1 MRFQKRYILLFAIVS
16 LVTFIKFTVGLDD
29 FVNVE
34 QFRGADIQNGVFYP
48 MIAQSINRNRLVV
61 TLNGNTYTNE
71 TDGVYMDEQLNI
83 MVPVRVLRES
93 LHCSA
98 HFYNN
103 DSLVILQ
110 GTRKIE
116 MKLNSYEM
124 RFNDTT
130 VDITSAMVNDGRD
143 TYVPLQQLQDKLF
156 FTMRWNS
163 DNNEVI
169 GYTSA
174 NADILPEKF
183 DLREYGRVGE
193 VRNQGDLGTCW
204 AFASLSALS
213 SALLPEEESLF
224 SPDHMSIRNSFSSD
238 QSNGGEYTMGMAYLT
253 SWQGPVYEQDDP
265 YGDGMSPNGLMA
277 VKHVQEIQLIESGN
291 LQEIKE
297 AIFIYG
303 AVQTSMYMKPSN
315 ALYYNKD
322 NYAYYYKGD
331 KTVNHDIVIVGWD
344 DNYPAS
350 NFPTRPSGDGAFICQ
365 NSWGVAFGD
374 GGFFYVSY
382 YNSDITKHCIC
393 YTGIENTDN
402 YDAIYQSDLCGYSGL
417 LGYNKSEIYA
427 ANVFT
432 STHDEYL
439 SAVGFYATGKD
450 TSYEIYIV
458 TPFVDSESLS
468 EATAMLAAS
477 GKKDKAG
484 YYTIKLNKNVQITA
498 GTKFA
503 ILIKIDTPGATR
515 PLAVEYKSSADSV
528 IDLMDGESYISS
540 NGRKWEHTEEAQ
552 NCNIC
557 LKVYTSYR
565 GRNTGWK
572 N

>member
-1 MRFQKRYILLFAIVS
+1 MRFQKRYILIFALVS

-48 MIAQSINRNRLVV
+48 MIAQSINRNGLTV

-71 TDGVYMDEQLNI
+71 TDGVYLDEQLNI

-98 HFYNN
+98 HFYNEN
-103 DSLVILQ
+103 RLVILQ
-110 GTRKIE
+110 GNRRIE
-116 MKLNSYEM
+116 MELDSYEM
-124 RFNDTT
+124 TFNDTK
-130 VDITSAMVNDGRD
+130 VEITSPMVTDGRD
-143 TYVPLQQLQDKLF
+143 TYIPLQQLQDKLF
-156 FTMRWNS
+156 FVIRWNS
-163 DNNEVI
+163 ENNEAI
-169 GYTSA
+169 GVTSSD
-174 NADILPEKF
+174 ADILPEKF
-183 DLREYGRVGE
+183 DLRNYGRVGE

-213 SALLPEEESLF
+213 SALLPEEDIMF
-224 SPDHMSIRNSFSSD
+224 SPDHMSLRNSFSSD
-238 QSNGGEYTMGMAYLT
+238 QNNGGEYTMGMAYLT
-253 SWQGPVYEQDDP
+253 SWQGPVYERDDP
-265 YGDGMSPNGLMA
+265 YGDGMSPNGLTA
-277 VKHVQEIQLIESGN
+277 VKHVQEIQFIDSGN
-291 LQEIKE
+291 LAEIKE

-303 AVQTSMYMKPSN
+303 AVQTSIYMKPSN
-315 ALYYNKD
+315 ELYYNK
-322 NYAYYYKGD
+322 NNCAYYYNGK

-344 DNYPAS
+344 DTYPAS
-350 NFPTRPSGDGAFICQ
+350 NFPIPPEGDGAFICQ
-365 NSWGVAFGD
+365 NSWGKEFGD

-382 YNSDITKHCIC
+382 YDTSICKHCIC
-393 YTGIENTDN
+393 YTGIESDKN
-402 YDAIYQSDLCGYSGL
+402 YDSIYQSDLCGYSGQ

-439 SAVGFYATGKD
+439 SAVGFYTTGKD
-450 TSYEIYIV
+450 TLYEIYIV
-458 TPFVDSESLS
+458 TPFTDPDSLS

-477 GKKDKAG
+477 GKKEKKG
-484 YYTIKLNKNVQITA
+484 YYTVKLNKNVQIKA

-503 ILIKIDTPGATR
+503 IMIRLETPGSTR
-515 PLAVEYKSSADSV
+515 PLAVEYKPKDDTI
-528 IDLMDGESYISS
+528 IDLLDGESYVSP
-540 NGRKWEHTEEAQ
+540 NGLRWEHTEESH

-565 GRNTGWK
+565 GRTGWK